1 MAVSKNNPSVRD
13 NQRLVVYCP
22 DCNGEM
28 ALIKRVPGGMHYV
41 CAKEGNAFPVSKG
54 TYKDF
59 PHEWV
64 RK

>member
-1 MAVSKNNPSVRD
+1 MAISKNNPAIRD

-22 DCNGEM
+22 ESGEEM
-28 ALIKRVPGGMHYV
+28 KLIKRVPGGMMFV
-41 CAKEGNAFPVSKG
+41 CEKTGKSYPAHKG
-54 TYKDF
+54 AYKQY

>member
-1 MAVSKNNPSVRD
+1 MAVSKNNPAARD

-22 DCNGEM
+22 ETNTEM
-28 ALIKRVPGGMHYV
+28 RLVKRIPGGMFYI
-41 CAKEGNAFPVSKG
+41 CDKTGKAYPVTRG
-54 TYKDF
+54 CYKDF